1 MLRTPTGI
9 IIILLIVAVSLFL
22 LYFDKVDEASE
33 ITSFTEQEKRPDFFM
48 DDVSS
53 VKLNPDGSIHY
64 RLTATTLTHFSQ
76 NDLTELTNPHLTLY
90 QNEELPWELTA
101 QKGTLI
107 SDGSI
112 INLRDDVELV
122 QKDELNTSAT
132 QLITSELTIKPN
144 EHFATTDKP
153 VTIKTADG
161 LTQAKGLNA
170 FLKTNRIE
178 LLSEV
183 SGVYYPK

>member
-9 IIILLIVAVSLFL
+9 IIMLLIVAVSLFL
-22 LYFDKVDEASE
+22 LYFEKTDDVSDMIS
-33 ITSFTEQEKRPDFFM
+33 ISEQEQRPDFFM
-48 DDVSS
+48 DEVSS

-90 QNEELPWELTA
+90 QNDELPWELTA

-107 SDGSI
+107 SDGSV

-122 QKDELNTSAT
+122 QKEELSTSAT
-132 QLITSELTIKPN
+132 QLLTSELTIKPN

-153 VTIKTADG
+153 VTIKTVDG

-170 FLKTNRIE
+170 FFKTNRIE